1 MKVIIIGS
9 GIVGATTAYYLAK
22 NNIHVTLID
31 RNEPG
36 RATDAAAGI
45 ICPWLAQR
53 RNQAWYTL
61 AQKGARFYPELVESL
76 ATDGEED
83 IGYDQVGAIQLH
95 TVEQRLLAAE
105 ER

>member
-9 GIVGATTAYYLAK
+9 GIVGATTAYYLSK
-22 NNIHVTLID
+22 NNVQVTLID
-31 RNEPG
+31 REDPG

-61 AQKGARFYPELVESL
+61 ARNGARFYPELVESL
-76 ATDGEED
+76 ATDGEVNT
-83 IGYDQVGAIQLH
+83 GYDQVGAVKLH
-95 TVEQRLLAAE
+95 TIDRRLIAA
-105 ER
+105 